1 MISGKHIV
9 LRRVEPSDYPS
20 IMRWQNDPEVFRRMD
35 YERPFSAADIVE
47 SETRAAA
54 EGVPFIIEAD
64 GEAIGRIGL
73 NKFHPRDRLCG
84 LYLFLGESSA
94 RGKGYALDAVL
105 TVLGYAFDVLDVRMV
120 ELWALSDNLSA
131 LHVYKKAGFV
141 EDARL
146 PERSFAEGRY
156 LDHVVM
162 HVDRDAYEAA
172 RASWN

>member
-1 MISGKHIV
+1 MIEGKHV
-9 LRRVEPSDYPS
+9 LLRRVEPTDYPA
-20 IMRWQNDPEVFRRMD
+20 ILRWQNDLEVFRRMD

-54 EGVPFIIEAD
+54 EGVPFIIEVD

-84 LYLFLGESSA
+84 LYLFLGEPGG
-94 RGKGYALDAVL
+94 RGKGYALDAVMAL
-105 TVLGYAFDVLDVRMV
+105 LGYAFESLNVRMV

-162 HVDRDAYEAA
+162 HIDRDGYETA
-172 RASWN
+172 RASWT